1 MRVVLDD
8 TPFLQMQLSPTAS
21 RTQSEGRTSHYDG
34 ELVVYDFTIRLEEHG
49 SVEEDVPVYL
59 NFSNME
65 NLVLVGAE
73 PLPFCR
79 QPTSDT
85 TF

>member
-1 MRVVLDD
+1 M
-8 TPFLQMQLSPTAS
+8 
-21 RTQSEGRTSHYDG
+21 
-34 ELVVYDFTIRLEEHG
+34 YDFTIRLEEHE

-65 NLVLVGAE
+65 NLVLAGAE